1 MLRAI
6 TFDGGGIRGIVS
18 AVLLE
23 RLLHYRPMLLNETDL
38 LAGTSTGG
46 LIALSLA
53 AGQPIGHIRSLY
65 QQHGREIFDRSRWT
79 PFGLFGARYRNGALH
94 KMVSG
99 MFADKTLGQL
109 AKRVLVPTFNLQRGS
124 AKFFTNW
131 DPNDED
137 CAVQVREVAMATTA
151 APTYF
156 PTWNSFADGGLAA
169 NNPSAA
175 AMALLLNPEAADS
188 LQTPGEVKLLSIG
201 TGTSQQSIGH
211 KNLNWGVVQWGGRLV
226 QVFMDGLEGVPNYL
240 CHSVLQNNYHRLQ
253 PVVKHLP
260 AMDDCTK
267 IDELLR
273 IGEAYDLAP
282 AIEWLDSS
290 WSVT

>member
-23 RLLHYRPMLLNETDL
+23 RLLHYRTTLINETDL

-65 QQHGREIFDRSRWT
+65 QQHGKEIFDRSRWT
-79 PFGLFGARYRNGALH
+79 PLGLFGARYRNGTLH

-109 AKRVLVPTFNLQRGS
+109 AKRVLVPTFNLCRGS

-156 PTWNSFADGGLAA
+156 PTWRVFADGGLAA
-169 NNPSAA
+169 NNPAAA
-175 AMALLLNPEAADS
+175 AMALLLNPEETDQ

-211 KNLNWGVVQWGGRLV
+211 EDLNWGVVQWGGRLV

-240 CHSVLQNNYHRLQ
+240 CRSVLQNNYHRLQ

-260 AMDDCTK
+260 AIDDCTK

-273 IGEAYDLAP
+273 IGEDYDLAP
-282 AIEWLDSS
+282 AINWLDNC

>member
-23 RLLHYRPMLLNETDL
+23 RLLHYRTTLINETDL

-46 LIALSLA
+46 LLALSLA

-65 QQHGREIFDRSRWT
+65 QQHGKEIFDRSRWT
-79 PFGLFGARYRNGALH
+79 PLGLFGARYRNGALH
-94 KMVSG
+94 KLVSG

-109 AKRVLVPTFNLQRGS
+109 AKRVLVPAFNLRRGS

-156 PTWNSFADGGLAA
+156 PTWGVFADGGLAA
-169 NNPSAA
+169 NNPAAA
-175 AMALLLNPEAADS
+175 AMALLLNPEETDQ

-211 KNLNWGVVQWGGRLV
+211 KDLNWGVVQWGGRLV
-226 QVFMDGLEGVPNYL
+226 QVFMDGLEGVPIYL

-260 AMDDCTK
+260 AIDDCTK

-273 IGEAYDLAP
+273 IGEDYDLAP
-282 AIEWLDSS
+282 AIDWLDNC